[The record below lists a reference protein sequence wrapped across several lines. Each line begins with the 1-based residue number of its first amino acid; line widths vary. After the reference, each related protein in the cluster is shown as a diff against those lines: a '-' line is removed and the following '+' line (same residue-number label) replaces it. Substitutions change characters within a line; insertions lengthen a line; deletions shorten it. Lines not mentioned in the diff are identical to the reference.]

1 MRFSQ
6 AESAIF
12 SLFHSLHEWYIVN
25 FFLNWLNRFWWT
37 LVINRML
44 PYKWWCTYWHRHH
57 FMCRVRVCLVYWHWC
72 LCVCVCV
79 CSSVSDESKQQ
90 SSELSEQLKLSAQE
104 NGAMRLELEE
114 LSKRLE
120 MSELMLQQ
128 VTDHRPGG
136 SPQWTPNGE
145 GLQRFIGGHFS
156 WGKFCPMCPQCGSH
170 GYMTSFMR

>member
-1 MRFSQ
+1 MMHILAS
-6 AESAIF
+6 SP
-12 SLFHSLHEWYIVN
+12 LHVSGQGM
-25 FFLNWLNRFWWT
+25 LGVLT
-37 LVINRML
+37 LV
-44 PYKWWCTYWHRHH
+44 
-57 FMCRVRVCLVYWHWC
+57 FVCV
-72 LCVCVCV
+72 CVCVCV

-156 WGKFCPMCPQCGSH
+156 
-170 GYMTSFMR
+170 